1 MPAGLSTGPFGVLP
15 DQGLRNLNEGVTV
28 DAIPGETGG
37 GQSRNEFFNL
47 GITETRNQ

>member
-1 MPAGLSTGPFGVLP
+1 MAASNRQGPFGVLP
-15 DQGLRNLNEGVTV
+15 AQGLRDLNEGVTV

-47 GITETRNQ
+47 GIAETRNQ